1 MDFGRFFLYLILCVL
16 GQRVITYVVSYA
28 CLFLGVYNPYV
39 ILIVVDVFIGFF
51 FAYLYRTPEGR
62 RGCLRDSN
70 FYRDAGMYALIFI
83 ALDFII

>member
-51 FAYLYRTPEGR
+51 FAFLYRPSGNR
-62 RGCLRDSN
+62 RDCLKDPN
-70 FYRDAGMYALIFI
+70 FYRDAGLYALIFL